1 MTGYEFGDI
10 VLIPFPFTDQS
21 STKRRPAVIISSVAY
36 HRSRHDVIVMAITSQ
51 PNPVTAF
58 GEVAVQDWQPA
69 GLLKPS
75 VIKPVLTTIDPKLVI
90 KKLGRLSSADQA
102 ALRQVLASLLG

>member
-21 STKRRPAVIISSVAY
+21 STKRRPAVIISSAAY
-36 HRSRHDVIVMAITSQ
+36 HRSRHDVLVMAITSQ
-51 PNPVTAF
+51 RNPVTGF
-58 GEVAVQDWQPA
+58 GEVAVQDWQSA

-75 VIKPVLTTIDPKLVI
+75 AIKPVLTTIDPKLVI
-90 KKLGRLSSADQA
+90 KRLGRLSSADQT
-102 ALRQVLASLLG
+102 ALRQALATLLG